1 MSHRLWMIGIL
12 LIVEAISLSGCSAGQ
27 LYATGQSWQ
36 RNQCNQIM
44 DQQERSRCLSSTH
57 TSYEAYQQESSSRNQ
72 QK

>member
-1 MSHRLWMIGIL
+1 MSYRLWMIGIL
-12 LIVEAISLSGCSAGQ
+12 LTIAAVSLPGCSTGQ